1 VPRSGLCVP
10 GVRPVDAFGEQ
21 TLATALAPSRECGA
35 SAFGPH
41 ARAKSVLAFAGTF
54 GSLQSAF
61 HIIIRTAKD

>member
-1 VPRSGLCVP
+1 VPRLRLGVP
-10 GVRPVDAFGEQ
+10 RVRPFDAFGKQ

-54 GSLQSAF
+54 
-61 HIIIRTAKD
+61 